1 MKQLLYTSLLLFVI
15 VSACKSK
22 KENPP
27 VQPEQTNANDTATFY
42 DVKGFFES
50 EIKEVNTT
58 PYFIYYKKSKDNK
71 KKDSIAIK
79 NKDFNELASHFLDKD
94 ITRKEIKHY
103 YKEDVFRDLSTKS
116 ITLSYSTKNKE
127 LEIQSIDVLLD
138 EVTNKVKFIFIRTNK
153 NEGDS
158 SIIKQMSWNKGK
170 NFLISTT
177 TIKSDGTKSTSQ
189 EYVSWNDD

>member
-1 MKQLLYTSLLLFVI
+1 M
-15 VSACKSK
+15 
-22 KENPP
+22 
-27 VQPEQTNANDTATFY
+27 ANQ
-42 DVKGFFES
+42 
-50 EIKEVNTT
+50 
-58 PYFIYYKKSKDNK
+58 
-71 KKDSIAIK
+71 
-79 NKDFNELASHFLDKD
+79 FLDKD

-138 EVTNKVKFIFIRTNK
+138 EVTNKVKFIFIRTNQ